1 MAERDILRIARETM
15 VDSQIRPN
23 HVNDSRVIAAMR
35 ALPREDFAP
44 AGSLAYADA
53 DIRLGQGRFMPSPML
68 AARLAQAVL
77 AGPHAH
83 VLVAGANTGYLA
95 AVLALCGAA
104 VVALEDTPG
113 LISPALSRLAP
124 AVQQAVGPLA
134 AGWPAGGPYDA
145 ILLEGA
151 APEIPAAF
159 AAQLEPGGRV
169 IAILAER
176 AEPGGI
182 GRAVTAVPSAGRF
195 AALPLFDC
203 TARIIPALQPA
214 PAFSF

>member
-1 MAERDILRIARETM
+1 MMERDKLRIARETM

-23 HVNDSRVIAAMR
+23 HVTDTRLIAAMR
-35 ALPREDFAP
+35 ALPREVFAP

-53 DIRLGQGRFMPSPML
+53 DIRLGQGRFMPAPML

-77 AGPHAH
+77 SGPHAH
-83 VLVAGANTGYLA
+83 MLVVAANTGYLA
-95 AVLALCGAA
+95 AVLALCGAS

-113 LISPALSRLAP
+113 LISPALASLAP
-124 AVQQAVGPLA
+124 GVQTAIGPLA

-159 AAQLEPGGRV
+159 ASQLAPGGRV
-169 IAILAER
+169 IAILAEG
-176 AEPGGI
+176 AAPGGI
-182 GRAVTAVPSAGRF
+182 GRAVTAQPSAGRF
-195 AALPLFDC
+195 ATVPLFDC